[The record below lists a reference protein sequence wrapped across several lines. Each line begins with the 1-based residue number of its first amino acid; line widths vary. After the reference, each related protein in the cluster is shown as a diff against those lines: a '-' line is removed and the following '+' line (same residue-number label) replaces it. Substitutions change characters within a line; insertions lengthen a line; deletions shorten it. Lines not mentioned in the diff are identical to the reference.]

1 MARSAATIELSEE
14 EESELRAVLRTPS
27 ASQQQAMRA
36 RIVLRAAQ
44 GATNTADR
52 WEVGVSLPTV
62 GLWRRKFS
70 ERGLEGLE
78 TAPRTGR
85 PREIDD
91 AEVQRVLA
99 MTLETPPD
107 GSTHWSARRLAA
119 AAGISASTVHRI
131 WRDHKLKPHQV
142 RSFKFSKDP
151 QLVEK
156 VIDVVGLYL
165 APPKGALV
173 LCVDE
178 KTQIQALDRTQPTL
192 PIKPGK
198 AQRMT
203 HDYKRNGT
211 TSLYAALEIATGEV
225 TGSCYPQHTHQE
237 FLAFLNQLVRA
248 YPRRPLH
255 VVLDNSSTHSTPEV
269 KRWLERHPR
278 VHFHFTPTSASWMNM
293 VEIWFSILTKQQVR
307 RGVYHDVPELIAAIE
322 HFIDGYND
330 RAQPFVWTKTA
341 EPSPRQG
348 HQTTSHFRR
357 AALARTRPG
366 RGTVCAADRHP
377 VTHPPP
383 TVGGGRAW
391 TERRPVGSPA
401 MLAHLPHS
409 PGLYGHPRRRPAPA
423 RMQGPASGPTR
434 ALLVANLENR
444 AVVDG
449 RDLWRDQT
457 VGLLCGG
464 CGSRGCACSEPDPR

>member
-14 EESELRAVLRTPS
+14 EESELRAVLKLPS

-36 RIVLRAAQ
+36 RIVLRAAEGQ
-44 GATNTADR
+44 SNTQIAR
-52 WEVGVSLPTV
+52 EVGVSLPTV

-91 AEVQRVLA
+91 ADVQRVLA
-99 MTLETPPD
+99 MTLQSPPD

-131 WRDHKLKPHQV
+131 WREHKLRPHQV

-151 QLVEK
+151 QLIEK
-156 VIDVVGLYL
+156 VCDVVGLYL

-198 AQRMT
+198 AARMT

-211 TSLYAALEIATGEV
+211 TSLYAALEIQTGEV
-225 TGSCYPQHTHQE
+225 TGSCYPQHTHQQ

-255 VVLDNSSTHSTPEV
+255 VVLDNSSTHSTAEV

-341 EPSPRQG
+341 DQVLDKAIKRQD
-348 HQTTSHFRR
+348 TSD
-357 AALARTRPG
+357 AL
-366 RGTVCAADRHP
+366 H
-377 VTHPPP
+377 
-383 TVGGGRAW
+383 
-391 TERRPVGSPA
+391 
-401 MLAHLPHS
+401 
-409 PGLYGHPRRRPAPA
+409 
-423 RMQGPASGPTR
+423 
-434 ALLVANLENR
+434 
-444 AVVDG
+444 
-449 RDLWRDQT
+449 
-457 VGLLCGG
+457 
-464 CGSRGCACSEPDPR
+464 